1 MKKIISLLLVLA
13 LCVSFAACASAA
25 DSNTRTG
32 TTETAAAAAADAVAD
47 ETETETVTRE
57 IRLSDADGSVTITEA
72 GTYRLS
78 GELSDGQIVVS
89 AQDAQVTLIL
99 DGVDITA
106 KGTAAIYVAEAD
118 KVKIEL
124 AEGSEN
130 SLRSVG
136 AFSDPADD
144 GIDAVIFARD
154 DVTIKGTGAL
164 TVESEQGHGIVSKD
178 DLKITG
184 GTITV
189 TAAKKGLCGNDSVE
203 INGGTLRIQAGS
215 DGVHCDTVV
224 TVNGGVLDIRAA
236 EGIEG
241 TYVEINDGDITISAT
256 DDGINAA
263 RKSTDYEVAIVI
275 NGGKLSVTMGSGDTD
290 ALDSNGSITING
302 GTVDINAQFA
312 FDFDTT
318 GTLNGGTVTVNGTQV
333 SSITNAM
340 MGGGFGGRGGMGG
353 FGGQGGGFG
362 TPPSGGMGGFGNGQ
376 TGGGFGGRR

>member
-32 TTETAAAAAADAVAD
+32 TTETAAATAADAVAD
-47 ETETETVTRE
+47 ETETETITRE

-215 DGVHCDTVV
+215 DGIHCDTTV
-224 TVNGGVLDIRAA
+224 TINGGVLDIRAA

-353 FGGQGGGFG
+353 FGGQGGSSGTAPFG
-362 TPPSGGMGGFGNGQ
+362 GGPQ
-376 TGGGFGGRR
+376 GGFGGRR

>member
-1 MKKIISLLLVLA
+1 MKRFVSLLLALA

-32 TTETAAAAAADAVAD
+32 TTETTAATAADAVAD
-47 ETETETVTRE
+47 ETETETITRE

-215 DGVHCDTVV
+215 DGIHCDTVV

-318 GTLNGGTVTVNGTQV
+318 GTINGGTVTVNGTQV

-353 FGGQGGGFG
+353 FGGQGGSSGTAPFG
-362 TPPSGGMGGFGNGQ
+362 GGPQ
-376 TGGGFGGRR
+376 GGFGGRR

>member
-1 MKKIISLLLVLA
+1 M
-13 LCVSFAACASAA
+13 
-25 DSNTRTG
+25 
-32 TTETAAAAAADAVAD
+32 
-47 ETETETVTRE
+47 
-57 IRLSDADGSVTITEA
+57 
-72 GTYRLS
+72 
-78 GELSDGQIVVS
+78 
-89 AQDAQVTLIL
+89 
-99 DGVDITA
+99 DITA

>member
-236 EGIEG
+236 EGTEG